1 MRSSHTFLHHILSSI
16 RTRPETK
23 EKQSGSCT
31 YTPETHLKQKK
42 HYIQTV
48 RYMYTGVKSL
58 LLSTLKKH
66 STSSVVE
73 ERGCSGA
80 IPLLA
85 LNICRQFSTQ
95 YQQPELLNTLVLAV
109 PGEKNQVQNHKV
121 YCSIV
126 LAKVL
131 NLIFRVPGH
140 PIIQNK
146 IPELLPL
153 LKPRS
158 SMARHGTS
166 PIGFCM
172 VTPAPKKRSTS
183 STDCLR
189 TPINGGI
196 CYPCPQIFQG
206 SSTSS
211 ESPNRTLFPIMQ
223 VIIMINT

>member
-31 YTPETHLKQKK
+31 YTPETKK
-42 HYIQTV
+42 
-48 RYMYTGVKSL
+48 
-58 LLSTLKKH
+58 TLH
-66 STSSVVE
+66 SNSQVHVHRSEIFTSQHTE
-73 ERGCSGA
+73 EA
-80 IPLLA
+80 F
-85 LNICRQFSTQ
+85 NIVGGRRARMLWCNTIVGTASFSTQ

-211 ESPNRTLFPIMQ
+211 ESPNRTLFPIRYDSMQ